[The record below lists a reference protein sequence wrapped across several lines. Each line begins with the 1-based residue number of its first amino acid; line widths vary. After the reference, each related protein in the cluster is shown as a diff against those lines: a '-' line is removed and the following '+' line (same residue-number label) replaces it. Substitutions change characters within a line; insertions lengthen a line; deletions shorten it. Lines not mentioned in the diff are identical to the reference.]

1 LTPAAIIAAAIDV
14 LSEQE
19 ARPGPIDLILGR
31 YQRSRRYIGSKD
43 RAALGARIFGIA
55 RRQARLNWRL
65 AAANVEPTARARII
79 ADLLLEDGL
88 ELDEVAELFSGDGY
102 GPSVL
107 TTAEFAWAPALGA
120 PPLETVDMPVATK
133 LECPDWAWPGFK
145 AAFGENAITELE
157 ALLKP
162 APLDLRVNTLKGG
175 KGRLLKEIRAAGF
188 TVTATPYSPLG
199 LRLPE
204 RVALGRLP
212 GLQDGD
218 IDPQDEGSQ
227 LVAAAVGAQPGEIIA
242 DFCAGAGGKALAI
255 AAAMENRGQLYALDT
270 DARRLE
276 RSAPRFAKA
285 GVDNVRRHA
294 LKPGNDPWIKR
305 QKGRFD
311 RVLVDAPCSGVGA
324 WRRNP
329 DARWSRGQPPLV
341 ELTALQ
347 AEILPRA
354 ARLVRSGGLLVYA
367 TCSLLPEENEA
378 QIERFLAAAPEFS
391 LDPPTAFPAPLEGP
405 YLKLT
410 PARHGTDG
418 FFVAWLRRAPKPVAD
433 APTE

>member
-1 LTPAAIIAAAIDV
+1 MTPAAIIAAAIDV

-65 AAANVEPTARARII
+65 AAANVEATARARLI

-88 ELDEVAELFSGDGY
+88 ELDEIAELFSGDGY

-120 PPLETVDMPVATK
+120 PPLETADMPVATK
-133 LECPDWAWPGFK
+133 LECPDWAWSGFE
-145 AAFGENAITELE
+145 AAFGEDAITELE
-157 ALLKP
+157 SLLKP

-188 TVTATPYSPLG
+188 TVMPTPYSPLG

-329 DARWSRGQPPLV
+329 DARWSRGQPPLA

-354 ARLVRSGGLLVYA
+354 ARLVRPGGLLVYA
-367 TCSLLPEENEA
+367 TCSLLPEENEV

-391 LDPPTAFPAPLEGP
+391 LDPPAAFPAPLEGP

-418 FFVAWLRRAPKPVAD
+418 FFVAWLRRAPKAAPE